1 MFVKRFIFIS
11 FNFEAGINTRIPHY
25 FSQSLVDKQ
34 EEEGYSAI
42 LSPSLCKWDPGHKND
57 SALKCSPES
66 LKNSGPPAFFPPSSR
81 RRKGWGERETIQTLF
96 VSV

>member
-34 EEEGYSAI
+34 EEEG
-42 LSPSLCKWDPGHKND
+42 
-57 SALKCSPES
+57 
-66 LKNSGPPAFFPPSSR
+66 
-81 RRKGWGERETIQTLF
+81 
-96 VSV
+96 